1 MYRIASMYKDG
12 VGTEVN
18 TELYRLYMRMAAD
31 KGNRDASLM
40 VQKWNRRNEKR
51 QKDSDKDDE
60 SGPEPNTSGSVYP
73 PVNSEDADQ
82 LY

>member
-1 MYRIASMYKDG
+1 MFRIASMYKDG

-31 KGNRDASLM
+31 KGNRDATAM

-51 QKDSDKDDE
+51 QKDAEKDE
-60 SGPEPNTSGSVYP
+60 EPDGSLHNPDSIYP
-73 PVNSEDADQ
+73 PVQDENSDEI
-82 LY
+82 Y